1 MNDHDLVR
9 FKNDE
14 GTDKNWFVADVLITK
29 MENFDGSVRLRDMK
43 VAELGFPG
51 MKDANAF

>member
-29 MENFDGSVRLRDMK
+29 MENFDVPVRLRDMK

-51 MKDANAF
+51 TKDANAF